1 MKKVLVITYQYPP
14 FASPGVQRTINLV
27 NYLPEFGY
35 EPVVFTLSEDEWEN
49 LGVFRDNSLYNLL
62 KNPIKVYRGRAYSI
76 NGVVQSL
83 MKLRIYR
90 LFWFAFFPVL
100 WEGAFW
106 WSILSYRKVSE
117 IFEKEKCE
125 LVYTTSGP
133 FSSMLLGYRLKRK
146 WKTKWVADLRDPFTD
161 AYVWQFPSKIHWY
174 LSRIFERWLF
184 SKPDALI
191 VNTDEVKKLYQE
203 REYLSRDKIFVVNN
217 GY

>member
-1 MKKVLVITYQYPP
+1 VKKVLVITYQYPP

-76 NGVVQSL
+76 NGVVKSL

-117 IFEKEKCE
+117 IFEKEKCV

-133 FSSMLLGYRLKRK
+133 FSSMRFMIN
-146 WKTKWVADLRDPFTD
+146 T
-161 AYVWQFPSKIHWY
+161 SK
-174 LSRIFERWLF
+174 
-184 SKPDALI
+184 A
-191 VNTDEVKKLYQE
+191 TQ
-203 REYLSRDKIFVVNN
+203 
-217 GY
+217 G